1 MEDLVAK
8 GEDQIDETNA
18 VRLPNAIKRAKNM
31 TLSTD
36 PNAPTQ

>member
-1 MEDLVAK
+1 MEDLIAK
-8 GEDQIDETNA
+8 GEDTVNETNA